1 LEKVTLFY
9 LEKPDI
15 KISMELYFNDNDQL
29 YFDGYDIGKSVKEIW
44 GDSDYEY
51 CYSIELEEVAKFYE
65 IFNVEQGDRSG
76 LLQTLKLQFSG
87 NKAYSLFGE
96 FMDAE
101 NIKYDRFSWA

>member
-1 LEKVTLFY
+1 MEKVTLFY

-15 KISMELYFNDNDQL
+15 KISMELYFNEQNQL

-44 GDSDYEY
+44 GDTDYEY
-51 CYSIELEEVAKFYE
+51 CYSIEFEEVAKFYKL
-65 IFNVEQGDRSG
+65 FNLEQGDKSG
-76 LLQTLKLQFSG
+76 LLQALKLRFSG

-96 FMDAE
+96 FMNLE